1 MTCSLYFKL
10 FTAHRLL
17 QNLGCLVHVH
27 DLLEGMCVYFLEV
40 LFDRLFEEEH
50 ENSNSLV
57 C

>member
-1 MTCSLYFKL
+1 MQPLFLVCLQHTDYCKKL
-10 FTAHRLL
+10 D
-17 QNLGCLVHVH
+17 CLVHVR